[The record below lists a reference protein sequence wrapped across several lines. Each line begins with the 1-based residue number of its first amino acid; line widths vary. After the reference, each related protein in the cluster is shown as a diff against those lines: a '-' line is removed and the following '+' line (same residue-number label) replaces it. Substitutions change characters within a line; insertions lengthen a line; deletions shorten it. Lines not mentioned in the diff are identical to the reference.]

1 MDLIAKY
8 ASISNLPNRFSTE
21 LHGLSYVFG
30 VLSNL
35 SSIFE
40 SPNTKKTSVAR
51 IKSGFIGERAVIL
64 PASVIEEYKST
75 DLGSM
80 LFVTDIGFYPKASYH
95 FRERSKEEASQYVLM
110 YCTEGEGWF
119 ELDNQVQKVQANQVF
134 ILPKGQAH
142 RYGCR
147 KAHSWTIYWI
157 HFDGKQAG
165 FFAEGF
171 EKPLQIAPEKD
182 SRIEERLR
190 LFEEIFSTL
199 KNGYSRTNLEFSSST
214 LMYFLG
220 TLKYLSAYRAATPTQ
235 QADHQRDVTDEAIH
249 FMRENVRKRLHLKDI
264 SDFVGYSTS
273 HFSSL
278 FQHKTGYSPLNYFI
292 HLKIQEACHF
302 LDFSEMKVNQISLLM
317 GFDDPFYFSR
327 IFTKTM
333 GESPSDYRSK
343 KKG

>member
-1 MDLIAKY
+1 MQSTFHFLVGLIDFLPICMDYLTI
-8 ASISNLPNRFSTE
+8 LPE
-21 LHGLSYVFG
+21 
-30 VLSNL
+30 
-35 SSIFE
+35 FE
-40 SPNTKKTSVAR
+40 FFRLFLTRTQIKGPVAR

-64 PASVIEEYKST
+64 PTPVIDEFKTT

-80 LFVTDIGFYPKASYH
+80 IHITDIGFYPKASYH
-95 FRERSKEEASQYVLM
+95 FRKRSKEEASQYVLI

-119 ELDNQVQKVQANQVF
+119 ELNDQIQKVQANQVF

-142 RYGCR
+142 RYGC
-147 KAHSWTIYWI
+147 KSSKSWTIYWI

-171 EKPLQIAPEKD
+171 DKPLQIAPEKD

-199 KNGYSRTNLEFSSST
+199 KNGYSKNNLEFSSAS
-214 LMYFLG
+214 LIYFLG
-220 TLKYLSAYRAATPTQ
+220 TLKYLSAYRAGNLTEQ
-235 QADHQRDVTDEAIH
+235 NDHQRDVTDEAIH
-249 FMRENVRKRLHLKDI
+249 FMRENVHKRLHLKDI
-264 SDFVGYSTS
+264 ANYVGYSTS
-273 HFSSL
+273 HFSTL
-278 FQHKTGYSPLNYFI
+278 FQQKTGYSPLNYFI

-302 LDFSEMKVNQISLLM
+302 LDFSELKVNQISMLI
-317 GFDDPFYFSR
+317 GFEDPFYFSR

-333 GESPSDYRSK
+333 GDSPSDYRRK